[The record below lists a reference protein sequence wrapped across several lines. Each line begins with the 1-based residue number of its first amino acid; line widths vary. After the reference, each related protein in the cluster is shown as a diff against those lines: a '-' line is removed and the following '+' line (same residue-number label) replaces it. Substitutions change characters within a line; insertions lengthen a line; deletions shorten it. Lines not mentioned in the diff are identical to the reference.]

1 VARWQRGEQA
11 SGPLVQGFA
20 AGGFSVD
27 GTVYRAVFL
36 TPESAALWE
45 APALAE
51 LSPGDFEPLL
61 ALDPG
66 PEFILLGTGTAC
78 TFPPRALIRAL
89 EERGV
94 GIEVM
99 DSRAAA
105 RTWSLL
111 RNEERWIAAALMPLD

>member
-1 VARWQRGEQA
+1 VARWQREEQA
-11 SGPLVQGFA
+11 SGPLVQGFT

-27 GTVYRAVFL
+27 GNVYRAVFL
-36 TPESAALWE
+36 TPESAALWD
-45 APALAE
+45 APALGE
-51 LSPGDFEPLL
+51 LSAEDFAPLL
-61 ALDPG
+61 ALDPA
-66 PEFILLGTGTAC
+66 PEFILLGTGSAC
-78 TFPPRALIRAL
+78 TFPPRPLIRAL

-94 GIEVM
+94 GVEIM